1 MAQQIV
7 HNTGVNYSLYYNV
20 LNYFKTIM
28 KNHPSIQSVTYGDI
42 DSIDDKQY
50 PEYPLGNVLITD
62 SRFEKSTTTF
72 TVQLTIADKQKNLN
86 NESSGSRNSLTVPF
100 YGVDDMVDIHAN
112 TLAVLNDLTAYTQ
125 RGVQGFEVN
134 GDINCQP
141 FSDRFNNGLA
151 GWVST
156 FELTTH
162 NDKNRC
168 LFFLV
173 NPSGSGYI
181 IEECDTGERYKAVL
195 TESGSIGQVFMS
207 KYFPNYN
214 KDITTYYDYNCYTI
228 VDTFSGED
236 DYDYVNLPILALPYV
251 DFGTCEYCDLWAN
264 PQIWGTTPQKWGQG
278 TDVAYRKWIF
288 D

>member
-162 NDKNRC
+162 NKQ
-168 LFFLV
+168 
-173 NPSGSGYI
+173 Y
-181 IEECDTGERYKAVL
+181 
-195 TESGSIGQVFMS
+195 
-207 KYFPNYN
+207 
-214 KDITTYYDYNCYTI
+214 
-228 VDTFSGED
+228 
-236 DYDYVNLPILALPYV
+236 
-251 DFGTCEYCDLWAN
+251 
-264 PQIWGTTPQKWGQG
+264 
-278 TDVAYRKWIF
+278 
-288 D
+288 